1 MRAEYYYMCP
11 QYCCMCVVILQA
23 VVPSLRILPSK
34 TSEFSDYSNEGA
46 VGAAGAGGLQ
56 AQQQQQ
62 QQHQQ
67 HQQDRHAHNGGG
79 ARVGQVRFEVVRP
92 IELWCMRP

>member
-1 MRAEYYYMCP
+1 
-11 QYCCMCVVILQA
+11 MCVVILQG

-34 TSEFSDYSNEGA
+34 ASEFSDYSNEGA

-62 QQHQQ
+62 Q
-67 HQQDRHAHNGGG
+67 QQDRHAHNGGG